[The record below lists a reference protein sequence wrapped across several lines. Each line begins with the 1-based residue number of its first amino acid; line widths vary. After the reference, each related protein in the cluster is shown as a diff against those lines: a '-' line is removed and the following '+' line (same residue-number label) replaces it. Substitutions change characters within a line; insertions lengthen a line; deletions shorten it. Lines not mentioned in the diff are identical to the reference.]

1 MTPKQKAN
9 ELYEKIYLTLPNKVN
24 NKVSDFTARELAQI
38 LVNELIK
45 ETGSKYW
52 YEVKKE
58 IINLQAYFMKQ
69 KQPDPIIETIFET
82 EKRLKRKANVILK
95 EAKETE
101 AVKLKNGFHW
111 VIIDRKTT
119 VLRKIKK

>member
-1 MTPKQKAN
+1 
-9 ELYEKIYLTLPNKVN
+9 
-24 NKVSDFTARELAQI
+24 
-38 LVNELIK
+38 
-45 ETGSKYW
+45 
-52 YEVKKE
+52 
-58 IINLQAYFMKQ
+58 MKQ

-119 VLRKIKK
+119 VLRKTKK